1 MHLKVWTPVAGRSF
15 PCACGR
21 AKCDASLAVQGNGAI
36 IVEDKDSRIT
46 FQPPQG
52 VAFCQEIA
60 QTEANAV
67 GDAVRLLRSD
77 AAAMAH
83 PAVEAAVT
91 LLERERRPGVDNSRW
106 ESALLRACL
115 EAWRTLNSANGDG
128 NGTDAAAE
136 AEQRLRHAIGFAS
149 GLPAAKAHLYADA
162 LDALPS
168 SAEGALREALV
179 VAERAANYAGA
190 KMLAHGMDQVIAKL
204 RAVLGQIDAARNGQA
219 L

>member
-1 MHLKVWTPVAGRSF
+1 MNLKTWTPVAARSF
-15 PCACGR
+15 KCACGR
-21 AKCDASLAVQGNGAI
+21 ARCDASLAVQANGS
-36 IVEDKDSRIT
+36 IVIEDKDSRIA

-52 VAFCQEIA
+52 IALCKEIELI
-60 QTEANAV
+60 EANAV

-162 LDALPS
+162 LDAL

-179 VAERAANYAGA
+179 VAERAASYAEA

-204 RAVLGQIDAARNGQA
+204 RAVLDRIDAARNGQA